1 MLRLANSRFFKG
13 FRDFANAPRAV
24 LASCAFWAADA
35 GIRATAAAGQATDV
49 ATRAVPHQSG
59 LLELYWTGG
68 FFMHPILL
76 CSVIGLAIILERLY
90 FFAKARTNTARLMSE
105 LLRVL
110 QEQGIDAAQRMLH
123 GTRGPI
129 AAVLHSGLARVRKG
143 PEAVEKAITTA
154 ASIETALLERGLIWL
169 ATVANI
175 APLLGFLGTVSGM
188 IHAFEAIAA
197 AEEVSAK
204 LVATGIYE
212 ALITTAAGL
221 IVAIPVQTAHNYFV
235 SRIDKFVI
243 DMEESGAE
251 LIDVLTTTKP
261 SEPFVPTLHAP
272 PASTAPR

>member
-1 MLRLANSRFFKG
+1 MPSCLKLRFRNRFRLALVAG
-13 FRDFANAPRAV
+13 
-24 LASCAFWAADA
+24 AALLV
-35 GIRATAAAGQATDV
+35 AAAAWAESGFSG
-49 ATRAVPHQSG
+49 RIPHESG
-59 LLELYWTGG
+59 LIELYVTGG
-68 FFMHPILL
+68 LFMHPILL
-76 CSVIGLAIILERLY
+76 CSVVGLAIIIERLY
-90 FFAKARTNTARLMSE
+90 FFAKARTDTRRLMGE
-105 LLRVL
+105 LLHVL
-110 QEQGIDAAQRMLH
+110 QDQGFEPAQRMLH
-123 GTRGPI
+123 SKRGPI
-129 AAVLHSGLARVRKG
+129 AAVLHSGLLRAKKG
-143 PEAVEKAITTA
+143 PEAVEKAIETA
-154 ASIETALLERGLIWL
+154 ASIQTAAMERGLIWL

-251 LIDVLTTTKP
+251 LVDALATYSKQWETFLSTLKP
-261 SEPFVPTLHAP
+261 PSAP
-272 PASTAPR
+272 APR